1 MQHAD
6 ESSSV
11 SNGLARP
18 RRALARA
25 AVFLGVATLSIA
37 CATSATGRKQLLLLP
52 SDEVRSMGEKAFL
65 DVKGEAR
72 ASTEA
77 TTNQYVQCVA
87 RAVLNGVGIPAQ
99 DWEVVV
105 FEDDSVNAFALPGGK
120 IGVYTGLLEVAKTP
134 DELAAVLGH
143 EIAHVTQQHGNER
156 VSQAFVA
163 EGGLVAASAALGSD
177 GPKHDLAMAAL
188 GVGAQV
194 GVLLPF
200 GRTQESEADW
210 VGLEYMARAGFDP
223 QGAIALWENMAAAEG
238 DSIPE
243 FLSSHP
249 SHETRMHALQQRLP
263 SAVALS
269 QAAHARGEA
278 PRCDRG
284 NTTVAQPA
292 PPAPARPQANPA
304 VRARHPELE
313 EDQDESAAQ

>member
-1 MQHAD
+1 M
-6 ESSSV
+6 
-11 SNGLARP
+11 NLAKW
-18 RRALARA
+18 
-25 AVFLGVATLSIA
+25 I
-37 CATSATGRKQLLLLP
+37 
-52 SDEVRSMGEKAFL
+52 
-65 DVKGEAR
+65 
-72 ASTEA
+72 
-77 TTNQYVQCVA
+77 
-87 RAVLNGVGIPAQ
+87 
-99 DWEVVV
+99 
-105 FEDDSVNAFALPGGK
+105 
-120 IGVYTGLLEVAKTP
+120 
-134 DELAAVLGH
+134 
-143 EIAHVTQQHGNER
+143 
-156 VSQAFVA
+156 
-163 EGGLVAASAALGSD
+163 VAASAALGSD